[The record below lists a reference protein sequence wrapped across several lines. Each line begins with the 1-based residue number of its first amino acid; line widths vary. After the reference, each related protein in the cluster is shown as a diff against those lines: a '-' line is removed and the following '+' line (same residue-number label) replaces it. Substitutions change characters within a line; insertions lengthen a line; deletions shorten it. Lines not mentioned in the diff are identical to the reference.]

1 MASAYYEAHGL
12 TGVVAPQKIQ
22 PDLPYTD
29 GHIGYHRRT
38 GKHAMTPFDWQV
50 YTDILKRI

>member
-29 GHIGYHRRT
+29 GHICYHRRT
-38 GKHAMTPFDWQV
+38 GKHSMTPFDWQA
-50 YTDILKRI
+50 YTDVLKRI